1 MNESL
6 SPESEEFESQSESQG
21 EIRFSRAH
29 SFLDKSMV
37 IRLCLGLVF
46 SLLLFV
52 FFHFRETN
60 IQILEVGQKAPQYI
74 VAQVDFTFPDEELT
88 IVSRQEAAFSIG
100 TIYRLNDRQV
110 QVAVTEI
117 QKWIAPNGKGG
128 QEWRTLA
135 KETGFQDAALG
146 LGLLNDFLSECRFSD
161 ARTLSH
167 IESLPEDQLPLPLE
181 YFFNYVPSRIS
192 STVTL
197 PDSFWENLKQREY
210 LKRDLPI
217 AVLTYFVQ
225 KLRPHKWEFE
235 VDQGMEY
242 SLRKLAKAQVSPK
255 MTRVRAGERIINQGE
270 KASSRHLAM
279 LSAMKEQLA
288 KQRDPFT
295 WRTILG
301 TALMVF
307 LLGTVAILYLRET
320 QKEIMRSNKRLAL
333 VITIF
338 SLTIL
343 ISKGVEFFL
352 IHDSGQFFYNVHT
365 PIFIPFA
372 SILLSSLLNT
382 RLAAFGTI
390 YLTVILTLGLAV
402 DPLPFLLVNILT
414 GIIVIYSNRK
424 VKRRKEIFVVCAKAW
439 LCAMMVICAIDLS
452 PQPSAPSMLVSDLF
466 SSLLFM
472 LVTAVLVVG
481 LIPIF
486 EASFRIMTD
495 ITLMEFLDPSNELL
509 RRLTI
514 EAPGTYQHSVVVGNL
529 AEASASAV
537 GANGLFCRV
546 ATQYHDIGKL
556 ANPQYFTENQMGGM
570 DMHQLLTPLESAQV
584 IISHITEGVQL
595 ARKAGL
601 PEQFIDVIKEHHGT
615 TLVYYFYA
623 KQLEAMGGDQSK
635 VNKGDFRYGGPK
647 PRSKESTIIMISDT
661 MEAASRCLDEFNEE
675 SVRDMVETLI
685 QRKLEDGQFDNSLL
699 TFEELGVIKSV
710 LIKTLL
716 AASHPRIK
724 YPPHHPGEEG

>member
-6 SPESEEFESQSESQG
+6 SPESGEPESQSESES
-21 EIRFSRAH
+21 EIKFSRAH
-29 SFLDKSMV
+29 SFFDKSMV

-110 QVAVTEI
+110 QLAVTEI

-128 QEWRTLA
+128 SEWNALA
-135 KETGFQDAALG
+135 KETSFKDAAMG
-146 LGLLNDFLSECRFSD
+146 LGLLNDFLSESRFSD
-161 ARTLSH
+161 ARTISQ
-167 IESLPEDQLPLPLE
+167 IETLPEDQLPLPVE
-181 YFFNYVPSRIS
+181 YFFSYVPSRIS
-192 STVTL
+192 STVNL
-197 PDSFWENLKQREY
+197 PDSFWESLKQRKI
-210 LKRDLPI
+210 LSRDLPLPI
-217 AVLTYFVQ
+217 LTYFIQ
-225 KLRPHKWEFE
+225 RLRPLKWEFE
-235 VDQGMEY
+235 VDQGIEY
-242 SLRKLAKAQVSPK
+242 SLRKLAKAQVKPK
-255 MTRVRAGERIINQGE
+255 MTKVRAGERIINQGE

-279 LSAMKEQLA
+279 LTAMKEQLA

-295 WRTILG
+295 WRTVLG

-307 LLGTVAILYLRET
+307 LLVGVGILYLKET
-320 QKEIMRSNKRLAL
+320 QKETLRSNKRLGLLISIFAL
-333 VITIF
+333 TIF
-338 SLTIL
+338 IAKS
-343 ISKGVEFFL
+343 VEFFL
-352 IHDSGQFFYNVHT
+352 IHDSGQFFYNVRT

-372 SILLSSLLNT
+372 SILLSSLLNS
-382 RLAAFGTI
+382 RIAAFGTL
-390 YLTVILTLGLAV
+390 YLAVILTLGLAV

-414 GIIVIYSNRK
+414 GVIVIYANRK
-424 VKRRKEIFVVCAKAW
+424 VRRRKEIFVVCAKAW
-439 LCAMMVICAIDLS
+439 LCSMLVICAIDFS
-452 PQPSAPSMLVSDLF
+452 PQPSVPSTLSNDLF

-472 LVTAVLVVG
+472 LFTAVLVVG

-486 EASFRIMTD
+486 ESTFRIMTD

-529 AEASASAV
+529 AEASATAV

-556 ANPQYFTENQMGGM
+556 SNPQYFTENQMGGI
-570 DMHQLLTPLESAQV
+570 DMHQLLTPLESAKV
-584 IISHITEGVQL
+584 IISHIAEGVQL

-615 TLVYYFYA
+615 TVVYYFYA
-623 KQLEAMGGDQSK
+623 KQLELMGGDKSK
-635 VNKGDFRYGGPK
+635 VNQEEFRYGGPK
-647 PRSKESTIIMISDT
+647 PRSKESTIIMIADT
-661 MEAASRCLDEFNEE
+661 MEAASRCLDEFNEQ
-675 SVRDMVETLI
+675 SVSEMVETLI

-699 TFEELGVIKSV
+699 TFEELGVVKGV
-710 LIKTLL
+710 LMKTLL